1 MTKSYPRAGRRDW
14 PIDWTLAEEPLGAAL
29 VRDGI
34 ANNALHAAD
43 QACAQVLVSW
53 ACPVLALTQ
62 GNAEDRILTMSADLK
77 WERIAAFGPMRL
89 STMIQDGA
97 RNAYTLR
104 VAMAGAAEDQA
115 QFAALVTRPGA
126 MPILLDESE
135 IVSGDR
141 AVIYTCTSSVPA
153 WLTPDGPGYIM
164 FTPASIE
171 AYMRTI
177 DTLTEP
183 GGEASSAITAQVEI
197 GVFVRSDDIGA
208 FAEVV
213 ALHIAEVWT

>member
-1 MTKSYPRAGRRDW
+1 MTRSYPRDGRRDW
-14 PIDWTLAEEPLGAAL
+14 SINWTLEGQPLGAAL

-62 GNAEDRILTMSADLK
+62 GNAEDRILTVSADLK
-77 WERIAAFGPMRL
+77 WERIAAFGPVRL

-115 QFAALVTRPGA
+115 QFAVLVTRPGA